1 MAARHRK
8 SFRTKN
14 IYLIMTFKVLITFV
28 LKFLLIKSWFDRNIR
43 SNFLFA
49 FVVVIVGMDNNYKT
63 KLYAIFSFG
72 MYYKLGTKW
81 YWYYLCNN
89 RFRILWL
96 VNAYRKYQTFLNVI
110 LYSNIN
116 ITANHFTICWLDTGE
131 YFIYLHVYWK
141 SHYTYYMY
149 DTKK

>member
-43 SNFLFA
+43 SNLLFA

-72 MYYKLGTKW
+72 MYYKLGTK
-81 YWYYLCNN
+81 
-89 RFRILWL
+89 
-96 VNAYRKYQTFLNVI
+96 
-110 LYSNIN
+110 
-116 ITANHFTICWLDTGE
+116 
-131 YFIYLHVYWK
+131 
-141 SHYTYYMY
+141 
-149 DTKK
+149 